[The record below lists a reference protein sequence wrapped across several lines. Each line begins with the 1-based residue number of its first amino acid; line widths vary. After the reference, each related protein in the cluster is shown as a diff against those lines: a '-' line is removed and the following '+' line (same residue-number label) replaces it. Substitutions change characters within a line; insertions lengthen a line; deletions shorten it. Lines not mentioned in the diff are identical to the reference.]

1 MNISTKLQRSSLI
14 GIAAITLVGSGLV
27 ASSASAK
34 TDTIG
39 GGHALTHRS
48 SPAAPVSSA
57 APLRIFDEGDY
68 VAARKVAMAQY
79 RIDHA
84 SLYR

>member
-1 MNISTKLQRSSLI
+1 MNISTKFQRSSLI

-39 GGHALTHRS
+39 GGHASTR
-48 SPAAPVSSA
+48 
-57 APLRIFDEGDY
+57 
-68 VAARKVAMAQY
+68 VAFSMADFVTDFVAERKIALAQD
-79 RIDHA
+79 RVDRPW
-84 SLYR
+84 LYR